1 MEAFLAYAAS
11 LRAFEIGAENALL
24 ELKRAPDKGLQRV
37 DWIPGECR
45 LAPLTR
51 VCYCS
56 VLFHGGWVG
65 RCAGAR
71 GAGGAVEPPP

>member
-1 MEAFLAYAAS
+1 MAYAAS

-51 VCYCS
+51 MCYCY
-56 VLFHGGWVG
+56 VLFQWGWVA
-65 RCAGAR
+65 RCAGVR
-71 GAGGAVEPPP
+71 EAGCVV